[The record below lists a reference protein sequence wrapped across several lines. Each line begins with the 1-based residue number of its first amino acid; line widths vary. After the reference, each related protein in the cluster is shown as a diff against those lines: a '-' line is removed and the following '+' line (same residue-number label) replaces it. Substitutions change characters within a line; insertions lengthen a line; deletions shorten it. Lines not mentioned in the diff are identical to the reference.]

1 MTAEYFFF
9 IKWNFIRKQ
18 KKGRKKKKKKK
29 MKYYF
34 TLLPEKND

>member
-1 MTAEYFFF
+1 MTTKKKTREMTAEYFFF

-29 MKYYF
+29 MK
-34 TLLPEKND
+34 